1 MNHIV
6 LEVQNINRTFANG
19 TIALQDVSFSV
30 KKGEFLVIGGKNGS
44 GKSVLMSLIAGLDK
58 QTSGTIKCDEVGL
71 VFQDANS
78 QIKILNNTTHN
89 SIRNF

>member
-58 QTSGTIKCDEVGL
+58 QTSGC
-71 VFQDANS
+71 
-78 QIKILNNTTHN
+78 H
-89 SIRNF
+89 